1 MPSAYTPSLK
11 LILQATGENSGNWG
25 NLTNTDFT
33 SLIELAVAG
42 YESISMVDADRTLT
56 NGDGSTANE
65 ARYAF
70 INMVSSVALTVARNV
85 IVPTASK
92 LYFFK
97 NATTGGFAVTLKTTA
112 GTGISVPNG
121 KVMVLMCDGT
131 NVIDAVTSF
140 SSLTLATALPVTSGG
155 TGVTTSTGSGS
166 NVLSTSPTLVT
177 PALGTPSALVGTNIT
192 GTATSFTASNV
203 TTNANLTGAVTSV
216 GNAASL
222 GSFTSAQLATA
233 LTDETGTG
241 ANVFATSPTLVTPAL
256 GTPSAIVLTNATS
269 VPVNQA
275 TGTLPVANGGTGTT
289 TSTGTG
295 SNVLSISPTFTGTV
309 GVAALN
315 TTGKLGVGTA
325 TPAGIFSVKSTTSTG
340 TSTSSWSN
348 AYSTFGP
355 NAGSTSGAALG
366 LGYNTTTD
374 RSEVLSLA
382 AGTAWKPM
390 TVYTAGVQFAA
401 QAGTEAMRVVSNDAA
416 VGVVSMA
423 LRLSCNSTTDTNAI
437 VAMGLGVQNDGFSK
451 GGIGWVRGG
460 GSDIGSLAFYNNGKG
475 DSSNISTADEA
486 MRVDSSKILLVGT
499 TSATGTSKL
508 QVNSDALINGL
519 TVGIGK
525 NSVASNT
532 AIGYQALNTN
542 STGSSNVAVGYG
554 TLYSNVTGDGNTAVG
569 TNALN
574 ANTASGNTAVGQYAL
589 SYNTSG
595 ANCVALGSGASNYS
609 VSASRCTAI
618 GVNALVSNVS
628 GSDNIAIGYN
638 ALNLTGTASS
648 VSKGNVAIGYQAGN
662 GITSGSGNTII
673 NPLTGAS
680 FFAPIF
686 APTTEDNRFCM
697 GSTAVTNA
705 YIQVAWTVVS
715 DARDKTNF
723 ASIPHGLD
731 FVNQLKPTAF
741 QFRKSREDETPTG
754 PVRYGFKAQDVLALE
769 GSNPVVVDAEDSE
782 KLRFNESSLIPILV
796 KAIQELTARIAVLE
810 AK

>member
-1 MPSAYTPSLK
+1 MSQSGFTPISLYYSATTTNVP
-11 LILQATGENSGNWG
+11 TSGNLAAG
-25 NLTNTDFT
+25 ELALNTADGKLFYKDSSNVVQVLGTKGGVGSSTTTQVMYNSSGLVVGSANLTFNGT
-33 SLIELAVAG
+33 
-42 YESISMVDADRTLT
+42 TL
-56 NGDGSTANE
+56 SAN
-65 ARYAF
+65 AL
-70 INMVSSVALTVARNV
+70 ALT
-85 IVPTASK
+85 
-92 LYFFK
+92 
-97 NATTGGFAVTLKTTA
+97 
-112 GTGISVPNG
+112 
-121 KVMVLMCDGT
+121 
-131 NVIDAVTSF
+131 
-140 SSLTLATALPVTSGG
+140 TALPVASGG
-155 TGVTTSTGSGS
+155 TGVTTSTGSGN

-192 GTATSFTASNV
+192 GTAAGLSIGGNAATATTATTATTV

-275 TGTLPVANGGTGTT
+275 TGTLAVANGGTGVT

-295 SNVLSISPTFTGTV
+295 SNVLSASPTFTGTATASTV
-309 GVAALN
+309 
-315 TTGKLGVGTA
+315 TA
-325 TPAGIFSVKSTTSTG
+325 TTV
-340 TSTSSWSN
+340 N
-348 AYSTFGP
+348 STFLTITSDSSFNGVVVGRG
-355 NAGSTSGAALG
+355 AGSIGTNIRVGPA
-366 LGYNTTTD
+366 
-374 RSEVLSLA
+374 SL
-382 AGTAWKPM
+382 
-390 TVYTAGVQFAA
+390 Q
-401 QAGTEAMRVVSNDAA
+401 
-416 VGVVSMA
+416 
-423 LRLSCNSTTDTNAI
+423 
-437 VAMGLGVQNDGFSK
+437 
-451 GGIGWVRGG
+451 
-460 GSDIGSLAFYNNGKG
+460 
-475 DSSNISTADEA
+475 
-486 MRVDSSKILLVGT
+486 
-499 TSATGTSKL
+499 
-508 QVNSDALINGL
+508 
-519 TVGIGK
+519 
-525 NSVASNT
+525 SNT
-532 AIGYQALNTN
+532 
-542 STGSSNVAVGYG
+542 TGSSNVAVGYG
-554 TLYSNVTGDGNTAVG
+554 TLNSNLTGAGNTAVG

-574 ANTASGNTAVGQYAL
+574 ANTASGNTAIGQSAL

-595 ANCVALGSGASNYS
+595 ANCVALGSSASNYS

-618 GVNALVSNVS
+618 GVNALINNVS

-638 ALNLTGTASS
+638 ALNTTGTASS
-648 VSKGNVAIGYQAGN
+648 VSSGNVAIGYQAGN

-731 FVNQLKPTAF
+731 FVNQLQPTSF

-810 AK
+810 ANT

>member
-70 INMVSSVALTVARNV
+70 INMASSVALTVARNV

-97 NATTGGFAVTLKTTA
+97 NATTGGFAVTLKTSA
-112 GTGISVPNG
+112 GIGISVPSG
-121 KVMVLMCDGT
+121 KSMVLMCDGT

-140 SSLTLATALPVTSGG
+140 SSLALATALPVTSGG

-192 GTATSFTASNV
+192 GTAAGLSIGGNAATATTATTV

-275 TGTLPVANGGTGTT
+275 TGTLAVANGGTGVT

-295 SNVLSISPTFTGTV
+295 SNVLSASPTFTGTATASTV
-309 GVAALN
+309 
-315 TTGKLGVGTA
+315 TA
-325 TPAGIFSVKSTTSTG
+325 TTV
-340 TSTSSWSN
+340 N
-348 AYSTFGP
+348 STFLTVTSDSSFNGVVVGRG
-355 NAGSTSGAALG
+355 AGSIGTNIRVGPA
-366 LGYNTTTD
+366 
-374 RSEVLSLA
+374 SL
-382 AGTAWKPM
+382 
-390 TVYTAGVQFAA
+390 Q
-401 QAGTEAMRVVSNDAA
+401 
-416 VGVVSMA
+416 
-423 LRLSCNSTTDTNAI
+423 
-437 VAMGLGVQNDGFSK
+437 
-451 GGIGWVRGG
+451 
-460 GSDIGSLAFYNNGKG
+460 
-475 DSSNISTADEA
+475 
-486 MRVDSSKILLVGT
+486 
-499 TSATGTSKL
+499 
-508 QVNSDALINGL
+508 
-519 TVGIGK
+519 
-525 NSVASNT
+525 SNT
-532 AIGYQALNTN
+532 
-542 STGSSNVAVGYG
+542 TGSSNVAVGYG
-554 TLYSNVTGDGNTAVG
+554 TLNSNLTGAGNTAVG
-569 TNALN
+569 YSALN
-574 ANTASGNTAVGQYAL
+574 ANTASGNTAVGQAAL

-595 ANCVALGSGASNYS
+595 TDCVAIGAGALNYS
-609 VSASRCTAI
+609 TTAI
-618 GVNALVSNVS
+618 RC
-628 GSDNIAIGYN
+628 IAIGSSALSTSSGVNTGDYN
-638 ALNLTGTASS
+638 VAIGYHALINTTGG
-648 VSKGNVAIGYQAGN
+648 GNVAIGEQGGVAM
-662 GITSGSGNTII
+662 TTGSGNTIL
-673 NPLTGAS
+673 NPSNATGGL
-680 FFAPIF
+680 APIF
-686 APTTEDNRFCM
+686 APTTENNRFCM

-731 FVNQLKPTAF
+731 FVNQLQPTSF